1 MNRVR
6 KSVAIILAMI
16 LVFLTAYENGS
27 ITVTYADENVS
38 DRGLMQQNMSVKV
51 EETLKSM
58 TLKEKVCQLFVVVP
72 EAVSGD
78 KITTVVNDNFR
89 DGLEKY
95 PVGGIIYFGA
105 NILNPDQTKAMLAA
119 TMNYSMLVE
128 ELPLFQCVDEEGGIV
143 TRIAG
148 NSRFGLKNV
157 GKMSAITSEDAA
169 FNAGD
174 YIGQYLKNLGFN
186 TDFAPDA
193 DVLTNGENSIIGSR
207 SFGSNPVIVT
217 ELCKKYSEGLHNNGI
232 LSTYKHFPGHGA
244 TKDDS
249 HKGYVYTNKSYE
261 ELSKAELVPFMN
273 ADDADFI
280 MVGHISLPKVLESGE
295 PATFSYY
302 MITELLK
309 KTYGY
314 RGLVVT
320 DALNMGAITKYNNS
334 AESAV
339 KAFLAGNDILLMPVN
354 LEEAVEGMIQAV
366 ESGIITEE
374 RLDESVRKIIQVK
387 QEKLLTSQ

>member
-27 ITVTYADENVS
+27 TTVTYADENVS

-78 KITTVVNDNFR
+78 KITTVVNNNFR

-105 NILNPDQTKAMLAA
+105 NILNPDQTKAMLAT

-128 ELPLFQCVDEEGGIV
+128 GLPLFQCVDEEGGIV

-157 GKMSAITSEDAA
+157 GKMAAITSEDAA
-169 FNAGD
+169 FNAGN

-207 SFGSNPVIVT
+207 SFGSNPIIVT

-280 MVGHISLPKVLESGE
+280 MVGHISLPKVLESEE

-314 RGLVVT
+314 KGLVVT

-354 LEEAVEGMIQAV
+354 LEEAVDGMIQAV